1 VASSGSLQTGEYL
14 WRIYEALD
22 RHFGNLHWWP
32 GETPFEIAVGAILT
46 QNTNWKNVEIAIRG
60 LKSRG
65 LLVPDKLLGTE
76 DNVVA
81 ELIRSSGYYN
91 IKTKRLKAFL
101 RFLDIEYEGKMDKM
115 FEEDLWVLRGKLL
128 GVKGIG
134 EETAD
139 SILLYAGNRPIFVVD
154 SYTRRI
160 LERAEII
167 NRGWSYRNI
176 QELFMI
182 HLPHNAEL
190 YNQYHALLVN
200 TGKHFC
206 RKNPLCE
213 QCPLGEVRNLNIGIR
228 NSEKIY
234 HENMKEENPEE
245 IKSKKI

>member
-1 VASSGSLQTGEYL
+1 MSSEPLQAGEYL
-14 WRIYEALD
+14 WKIYETLD

-46 QNTNWKNVEIAIRG
+46 QNTNWKNVEIAIKE
-60 LKSRG
+60 LKSKG
-65 LLVPDKLLGTE
+65 LLVPDKLLETE
-76 DNVVA
+76 DNIVA
-81 ELIRSSGYYN
+81 ELIRASGYYN

-101 RFLDIEYEGKMDKM
+101 HFLSAEYEGKMDKM
-115 FEEDLWVLRGKLL
+115 FEEDLWVLRDNLL
-128 GVKGIG
+128 GVHGIG

-167 NRGWSYRNI
+167 NREWSYRSI

-190 YNQYHALLVN
+190 FNQYHALLVN

-206 RKNPLCE
+206 RKNPLCP
-213 QCPLGEVRNLNIGIR
+213 QCPLGEVKNSNIGKNLSR
-228 NSEKIY
+228 NT
-234 HENMKEENPEE
+234 KE
-245 IKSKKI
+245 